1 MTPTSEDRTP
11 KQFRF
16 EQPKSPPVVVN
27 FNGGLVTSDAGL
39 TLITEIDRKLQIT
52 SQFAQCFQDYR
63 KPNRIDHSIESLI
76 KQRIY
81 GLVMG
86 YEDLNDH
93 EELRHDPM
101 FALALEKRIGI
112 ENEPVILA
120 GKSTL
125 NRLEHCPEDVEQ
137 GADSRYHK
145 IGHSPEEIESLFVK
159 IFLESYSKEP
169 LQIILD
175 LDVTDDLVHGNQEQ
189 VFFNTYYGGY
199 CYAPLYIFCGK
210 HLLAAKL
217 RPSNVDPAAG
227 ALSELQ
233 RVIKQIREQWGN
245 VQILVRG
252 DSAYSRENIM
262 YWCESQTGVDYVFG
276 LAQNS
281 RLIKMTTTTKNRAKL
296 EFEQKLSTVVSFLE
310 TVFIPDEELPELA
323 SDLIDNSIWYSSL
336 DYQTRESW
344 SRSRR
349 VVSKVEYGAKGTNI
363 RFVVTSLTT
372 NKVPPGKLY
381 TQKYC
386 KRGEMENRFKEQQL
400 ELFSDR
406 TSTHTFAGNQLRL
419 WFSSIAYVL
428 MNALREKCLAKTEL
442 QNAQVGTI
450 RTKLLKLGALI
461 TVSARRILIAI
472 SSSSPSK
479 HIFAVAYR
487 HLQLLPNTA

>member
-1 MTPTSEDRTP
+1 MTPTSTDRIP
-11 KQFRF
+11 KQFTF
-16 EQPKSPPVVVN
+16 EREKLPPVVVN
-27 FNGGLVTSDAGL
+27 FQGGHVTSDAGL
-39 TLITEIDRKLQIT
+39 SLIAEIDRKLQIT
-52 SQFAQCFQDYR
+52 SRLAECFQDYR
-63 KPNRIDHSIESLI
+63 KLNQISYPIESLI
-76 KQRIY
+76 AQRIY
-81 GLVMG
+81 GLIMG

-101 FALALEKRIGI
+101 FALALGKRIGK
-112 ENEPVILA
+112 ENEPATMA

-125 NRLEHCPEDVEQ
+125 NRLEHCPENVEQ
-137 GADSRYHK
+137 GADSRYHR
-145 IGHSPEEIESLFVK
+145 IGHSPEEIESLFVN

-169 LQIILD
+169 RQIILD

-189 VFFNTYYGGY
+189 VFFNTYYAGY

-233 RVIKQIREQWGN
+233 RVIKQIRTQWNN

-252 DSAYSRENIM
+252 DSAYSREDIM
-262 YWCESQTGVDYVFG
+262 SWCESRTGVDYVFG

-281 RLIKMTTTTKNRAKL
+281 RLIKMTNATQNKAKE

-310 TVFIPDEELPELA
+310 TLFIPDEQLQQQA
-323 SDLIDNSIWYSSL
+323 SELIDNSIWYRTL

-349 VVSKVEYGAKGTNI
+349 VVSKVESGAKGTNI
-363 RFVVTSLTT
+363 RFIVTSIPP
-372 NKVPPGKLY
+372 NKMAPGELY

-386 KRGEMENRFKEQQL
+386 PRGEMENRFKEQQL

-428 MNALREKCLAKTEL
+428 MNALRHQCLAKTEL
-442 QNAQVGTI
+442 QNATVGTI

-472 SSSSPSK
+472 TSSCPYK
-479 HIFAVAYR
+479 HIFAAAYR
-487 HLQLLPNTA
+487 CLKMLPNTA